1 MPIFFERA
9 FRVRHYEC
17 DAYGHVN
24 HANYVRYM
32 QETAFDASAAVG
44 YALADYEAMG
54 RFWLVRE
61 TDVTYLQP
69 LRYGDTVIVK
79 TWVSDFRRVRSR
91 RMYELRLAATDQLV
105 ATAHTEWIY
114 LDAAT
119 RRPTTIPPEMI
130 AAFLPVD
137 EDGTGQRRDKFPEP
151 PSPPPGVFSMRLKV
165 NWRDLDS
172 AGHVNNAMYL
182 AYLEDCGIQILADR
196 GWSMDR
202 MQTHGFGMFARRY
215 RIEYRQEA
223 LLDDEVEV
231 ATWVSDVKR
240 ATAVRHYTITRISD
254 GVVLARARAVWV
266 WVNLINGRP
275 IRIPAEFMAA
285 FQDNVSRE
293 AEHSLSS

>member
-1 MPIFFERA
+1 
-9 FRVRHYEC
+9 
-17 DAYGHVN
+17 
-24 HANYVRYM
+24 
-32 QETAFDASAAVG
+32 
-44 YALADYEAMG
+44 
-54 RFWLVRE
+54 
-61 TDVTYLQP
+61 
-69 LRYGDTVIVK
+69 
-79 TWVSDFRRVRSR
+79 
-91 RMYELRLAATDQLV
+91 
-105 ATAHTEWIY
+105 
-114 LDAAT
+114 
-119 RRPTTIPPEMI
+119 
-130 AAFLPVD
+130 
-137 EDGTGQRRDKFPEP
+137 
-151 PSPPPGVFSMRLKV
+151 MRLKV